1 MLALRLHDER
11 HARAGR
17 EKAAAVHSAT
27 TPSAPTPGSC
37 QGGYT
42 TARLGRSRMAAVS
55 PCVAHL
61 ASPLLPPALH
71 LRPRAGRI
79 SIKTGQQQTLGYIY
93 TFWSVFINCTTWS
106 FLVCASV
113 DFVAMPIP
121 STKLLYGEQYYE
133 FRTFLRVRVWM
144 AKVAMNRRVKA
155 THSTH
160 GL

>member
-27 TPSAPTPGSC
+27 APSAPSCTTPGPC
-37 QGGYT
+37 QGRCT

-79 SIKTGQQQTLGYIY
+79 WIKTG
-93 TFWSVFINCTTWS
+93 TTHS
-106 FLVCASV
+106 RIRRFFQIFSYAKNSLLVCFCLFLGPLKNRVQNCPKA
-113 DFVAMPIP
+113 
-121 STKLLYGEQYYE
+121 LLEV
-133 FRTFLRVRVWM
+133 THCLMVRVIPPWRHVRFNM
-144 AKVAMNRRVKA
+144 
-155 THSTH
+155 
-160 GL
+160 